1 MEVNLVS
8 MYTMIRF
15 SDSRHAVILEGLRS
29 TNDIRQAEA
38 ANELAE
44 LLLMGNEENLP
55 NIPIR
60 EYVNQL
66 NILMQKENNLELIL
80 TAVRCITNMQE
91 ALPRAMPI
99 LLETVPTLLQKL
111 KHIECID
118 IAEQTLIAL
127 EVLSRRN
134 AKSILH
140 AGGFADAV
148 MHVDF
153 FPVPSQRL
161 VYQIAANCASYI
173 GTNDFGLI
181 RSCLPDLTQKITF
194 DDKRCCESICTFFY
208 RLIEVFRNSSD
219 RLREIAGANFEF
231 LHKIQQLLMIQP
243 ATINSSTFVHLLKSV
258 RFMCIRCS
266 DIVAALIEMGELL
279 LSLSFCE

>member
-1 MEVNLVS
+1 MHLL
-8 MYTMIRF
+8 IIF
-15 SDSRHAVILEGLRS
+15 LADSRYLSILEGLKS
-29 TNDIRQAEA
+29 TNDIRQTEA

-44 LLLMGNEENLP
+44 LLLMGNEESLP
-55 NIPIR
+55 NLPIR
-60 EYVNQL
+60 EIVNQL

-80 TAVRCITNMQE
+80 IAVRCITNMQE

-118 IAEQTLIAL
+118 IAEQTLVAL
-127 EVLSRRN
+127 EVMSRRN
-134 AKSILH
+134 AKNILH

-153 FPVPSQRL
+153 FSMPSQRL

-173 GTNDFGLI
+173 SVNDFGLV
-181 RSCLPDLTQKITF
+181 RSCLPDLVQKITF

-208 RLIEVFRNSSD
+208 RLIEIFRNSSD
-219 RLREIAGANFEF
+219 KLREIAGTNYE
-231 LHKIQQLLMIQP
+231 LLMKIQQLLSIQP
-243 ATINSSTFVHLLKSV
+243 ATISSTTFVYLLKSV
-258 RFMCIRCS
+258 RLMCIRCT
-266 DIVAALIEMGELL
+266 DVVGALIDLGK
-279 LSLSFCE
+279 LS